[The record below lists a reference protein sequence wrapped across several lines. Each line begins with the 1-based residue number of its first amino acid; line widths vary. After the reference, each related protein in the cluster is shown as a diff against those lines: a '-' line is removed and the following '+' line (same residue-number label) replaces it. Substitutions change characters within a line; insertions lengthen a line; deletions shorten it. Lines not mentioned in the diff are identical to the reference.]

1 MMLYVKELR
10 RVVFSKIFILFF
22 AAEVFFA
29 FFTQFWHDMGLSYKS
44 YDPPVPGGDYGMMVV
59 DDPPTLTQEATASL
73 INDYIN
79 NKYTTYPYGFIHTVH
94 LKGTDKDKIAAILNK
109 LTGISNLDKY
119 ASGLKVECSYDD
131 YNQYVVPELGVLDNV
146 SIDDFHALMTEAD
159 NILGGGSVYSPDE
172 IMVNFSL
179 GPMTYEEA
187 LAEYN
192 GLINDDRITNGYARL
207 FCDYHGIFMVLL
219 PVFLI
224 TVYLSSDRRSK
235 MQQLIF
241 SRRISSV
248 KLVMARF
255 AALVTAEMLPV
266 IFTAFLANVRVA
278 QYYDPAMMDPFAMF
292 KYSFI
297 WILPTVVAVTGID
310 MLLTGLIPAVAVVII
325 QFGVWFMTAVMGSMS
340 SDFGVF
346 DLIIRHNTEM
356 DRKGF
361 MDNINVF
368 AQNRLFFTALG
379 LVCTLMYV
387 FVWNLRREG
396 RLGESKL
403 LSKMS
408 LHKS

>member
-44 YDPPVPGGDYGMMVV
+44 FDPPVPGGDYGMMVV
-59 DDPPTLTQEATASL
+59 DDPHTLTQEATASL

-79 NKYTTYPYGFIHTVH
+79 NNYTTYPYGFIHTVH

-109 LTGISNLDKY
+109 LTGITDLDKY
-119 ASGLKVECSYDD
+119 ASGLKVEYRYDD

-403 LSKMS
+403 LSTMS

>member
-1 MMLYVKELR
+1 MLYVKELR

-44 YDPPVPGGDYGMMVV
+44 FDPPVPGGDYGMMVV
-59 DDPPTLTQEATASL
+59 DDPHTLTQEATASL

-79 NKYTTYPYGFIHTVH
+79 NNYTTYPYGFIHTVH

-109 LTGISNLDKY
+109 LTGITDLDKY
-119 ASGLKVECSYDD
+119 ASGLKVEYRYDD

-403 LSKMS
+403 LSTMS

>member
-29 FFTQFWHDMGLSYKS
+29 FFTQFWHDMGLGYKS
-44 YDPPVPGGDYGMMVV
+44 YDPLVPGGDYGMMVV

-119 ASGLKVECSYDD
+119 ASGLKVEYSYDD
-131 YNQYVVPELGVLDNV
+131 YKQYVVPELGVLDNV

-179 GPMTYEEA
+179 GPMTYEKA

-297 WILPTVVAVTGID
+297 WILPTAVAVTGID